1 MKKDIGSRND
11 IEQLV
16 VAFYQTV
23 VADNML
29 GPIFNDIAHTN
40 WEAHIPVMINFWE
53 NAVFYNGTYT
63 GNPMETHRHLHR
75 MFPLSE
81 EHFNRWLSL
90 FSNTVDTLF
99 EGANADS
106 IKQKALSIST
116 VMKMKLLQEGRFQVP
131 GNGES
136 ASL

>member
-1 MKKDIGSRND
+1 MKKDIGSRDD

-16 VAFYQTV
+16 VEFYQTV
-23 VADNML
+23 VADDML

-40 WEAHIPVMINFWE
+40 WDDHIPVMVNFWE
-53 NAVFYNGTYT
+53 NAVFYTGSYT
-63 GNPMETHRHLHR
+63 GNPMQTHRHLHR
-75 MFPLSE
+75 MFPLNE

-90 FSNTVDTLF
+90 FSNTVDKLF

-116 VMKMKLLQEGRFQVP
+116 VMKMKLLQEGRFQVQD
-131 GNGES
+131 GS
-136 ASL
+136 DTLT